1 MCNPAVQ
8 NNIKNF
14 GATSEIKEL
23 DRFFETLR
31 TEDDK
36 VCYGIKSVNMAIDNN
51 AVESMFV
58 SDHLFRSKSTEVR
71 QTYVKLVEKS
81 ERNGIK
87 VMIFSSESTPGER
100 LKNMTGVACILRFAL
115 PGLDDLEEDD
125 EEDDDSD
132 DPYINRSQAR
142 KEESKQHSDED
153 SDDNGSDKSFD

>member
-14 GATSEIKEL
+14 GASSEIKEL

-100 LKNMTGVACILRFAL
+100 LKNMTGVAFYSIFIKLYVFVI
-115 PGLDDLEEDD
+115 DL
-125 EEDDDSD
+125 
-132 DPYINRSQAR
+132 INC
-142 KEESKQHSDED
+142 
-153 SDDNGSDKSFD
+153 